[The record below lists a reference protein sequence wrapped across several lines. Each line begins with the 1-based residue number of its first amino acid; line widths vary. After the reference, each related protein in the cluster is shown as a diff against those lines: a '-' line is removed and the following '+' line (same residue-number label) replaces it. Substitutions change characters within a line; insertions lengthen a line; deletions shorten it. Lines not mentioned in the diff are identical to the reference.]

1 MNDKRKAYRTESVP
15 DTIELQVAWKDHDYV
30 PASLIDLSAR
40 GAAII
45 ISLSETEIP
54 AFLPGTPVQLKFVIQ
69 GIDPLSDIGAVVRN
83 ERDQDGSRVFGLEII
98 DWRVLV
104 KQLPS
109 RYSAAFNRRR
119 HFRVKVPDKPPT
131 KVQVSEVDSG
141 SEMSAALCNIS
152 IGGCL
157 LAFSESEY
165 PKTGERVRMQ
175 FKLPDSSSDFDVVGK
190 IASEFEAD
198 GTMRCG
204 IEFDGTATIGFN
216 AQQQVIS
223 RYVMDRQC
231 EMLRTG

>member
-1 MNDKRKAYRTESVP
+1 MNDKRTAYRTQDVP
-15 DTIELQVAWKDHDYV
+15 DTIDLHVAWEGHDYIA
-30 PASLIDLSAR
+30 ASLIDLSAR

-45 ISLSETEIP
+45 ISLSESEIP
-54 AFLPGTPVQLKFVIQ
+54 AFLPGTPVLLKFVIQ
-69 GIDPLSDIGAVVRN
+69 GIDPLTDVNAVVRN
-83 ERDQDGSRVFGLEII
+83 ERDQSGSRVFGLEII
-98 DWRVLV
+98 DWRRLV

-131 KVQVSEVDSG
+131 NVEVTRIEGGDVLGATLS
-141 SEMSAALCNIS
+141 NIS

-157 LAFSESEY
+157 LAFSAAEH
-165 PKTGERVRMQ
+165 PNKGERVRMQ
-175 FKLPDSSSDFDVVGK
+175 FKLSDTASDFDLVGQ
-190 IASEFEAD
+190 IASEFEDD

-223 RYVMDRQC
+223 QYVMDRQC
-231 EMLRTG
+231 EMLRAG